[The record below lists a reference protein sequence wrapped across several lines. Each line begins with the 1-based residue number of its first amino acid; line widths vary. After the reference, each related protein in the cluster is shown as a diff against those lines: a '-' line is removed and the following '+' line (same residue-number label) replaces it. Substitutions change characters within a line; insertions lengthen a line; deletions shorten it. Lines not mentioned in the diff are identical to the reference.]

1 MCCSVRNV
9 GKWSRDQTSS
19 LDWVMIT
26 LENNQDGSRRISSQT
41 PDTRN
46 YQENEENTS
55 EVALRNE
62 FSFDGL
68 RSRIESVRSGRM
80 HGPLCCVLEWV

>member
-46 YQENEENTS
+46 YQENVDNTS
-55 EVALRNE
+55 EFGFDDLRPVVCQKKWQ
-62 FSFDGL
+62 DAGQ
-68 RSRIESVRSGRM
+68 
-80 HGPLCCVLEWV
+80 GPLYVRVGVSASV